1 MASTAEILNAAFKL
15 TDWLNFFWNFYVAFT
30 AGILGWV
37 FGAKNPWSAAQKVV
51 VSILFVGF
59 VIVSVV
65 ALCRTYVALEPTVEL
80 LRNIWAG
87 SAFQR
92 AIADRLSNRWWGWQI
107 FLHIV
112 ADLIVLYCIW
122 TKTPKR
128 SATEIP

>member
-1 MASTAEILNAAFKL
+1 
-15 TDWLNFFWNFYVAFT
+15 
-30 AGILGWV
+30 LGWV

-65 ALCRTYVALEPTVEL
+65 ALCRTYIALEPTVEL